1 MEAIRV
7 RLGEVARLVDKAV
20 AGEPP
25 LAVLRASGDY
35 YEPYYYLMY
44 LLARRLKR
52 GLFVELGVEKGRGSA
67 CLALGAPKATVIGL
81 DHTAHPETLAFQKE
95 LPNFTFIERPSLPA
109 LDVDEPIRILHIDT
123 EHSYA
128 MANEEFKAY
137 QGKLAPG
144 AVVLFDDLHAMEE
157 DVARYFY
164 SLPYP
169 KLQHDGLHS
178 CGYGVLV
185 YE

>member
-1 MEAIRV
+1 M
-7 RLGEVARLVDKAV
+7 
-20 AGEPP
+20 
-25 LAVLRASGDY
+25 AVLRASGDY
-35 YEPYYYLMY
+35 YAPYYYLMY
-44 LLARRLKR
+44 LLARKFKH
-52 GLFVELGVEKGRGSA
+52 GLFLELGVHKGRGCA
-67 CLALGAPKATVIGL
+67 CLAMGAPRARVIGL
-81 DHTAHPETLAFQKE
+81 DHTTQPETLALQKQFG
-95 LPNFTFIERPSLPA
+95 NFTFLERPSLPA
-109 LDVDEPIRILHIDT
+109 LEVDEPIQILHIDT
-123 EHSYA
+123 EHSYS

-185 YE
+185 YA